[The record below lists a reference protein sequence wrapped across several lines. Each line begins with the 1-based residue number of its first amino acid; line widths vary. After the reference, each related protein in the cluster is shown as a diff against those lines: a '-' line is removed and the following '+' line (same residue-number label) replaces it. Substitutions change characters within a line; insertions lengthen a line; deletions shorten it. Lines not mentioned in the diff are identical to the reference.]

1 MKFKKIEKKLVTV
14 MMLVILVFMAGCGG
28 KTPEESSTEK
38 NTDVLESTE
47 LTCTISINCST
58 IFDNMDKLDSAKK
71 KFVPENGWILEET
84 TVSFEK
90 GESVHDVLKRVCME
104 NEIHMESSYTPMYD
118 SAYVEGIHQLY
129 EFDCGN
135 ESGWNYKVNGVFP
148 NYGSSKYEVSDGDE
162 IAWVYTC
169 NLGED
174 VGGNIEE

>member
-90 GESVHDVLKRVCME
+90 GESVHDVLK
-104 NEIHMESSYTPMYD
+104 HY
-118 SAYVEGIHQLY
+118 
-129 EFDCGN
+129 
-135 ESGWNYKVNGVFP
+135 
-148 NYGSSKYEVSDGDE
+148 
-162 IAWVYTC
+162 
-169 NLGED
+169 
-174 VGGNIEE
+174 NIVVKHV